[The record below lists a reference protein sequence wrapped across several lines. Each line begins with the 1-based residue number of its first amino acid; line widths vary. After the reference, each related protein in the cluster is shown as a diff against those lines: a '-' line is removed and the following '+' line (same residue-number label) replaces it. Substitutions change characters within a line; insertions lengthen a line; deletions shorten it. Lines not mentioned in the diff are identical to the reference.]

1 MEYIFGTIKR
11 KGRVV
16 DILKTVGEE
25 HTNLTDNHTIVREYS
40 DSTITDTF
48 TVADHYLSKDGED
61 GKKYDWYEL
70 ANHYRYIDY
79 FSPQKDALVEEL
91 SPYTDSKTA
100 YIDDTEVTFTDVP
113 NGNLSLFMVDGDNQ
127 PVPCSYERINGD
139 VRVSFE
145 QRTSLA
151 TVTISI
157 A

>member
-11 KGRVV
+11 KGKVV
-16 DILKTVGEE
+16 DILKTVGDE
-25 HTNLTDNHTIVREYS
+25 HTNLTDNHTIERKYS
-40 DSTITDTF
+40 DSNITDTF
-48 TVADHYLSKDGED
+48 MVVDHYNTAESG
-61 GKKYDWYEL
+61 GKCYDWYEIS
-70 ANHYRYIDY
+70 NHYRYIDY
-79 FSPQKDALVEEL
+79 FTPQKESLIEEVT
-91 SPYTDSKTA
+91 PYTDSKTA
-100 YIDDTEVTFTDVP
+100 YIDDAEVTFENVP

-127 PVPCSYERINGD
+127 PVPCTYERINGN